1 MPKGPRGAL
10 GELEREKAELNA
22 CLERIA
28 ALPAGSPAPSDKYIV
43 TRSVEWFEGVHSRFR
58 VWLYDEEVN
67 NRLLIIVSFGLG
79 ALITRLAPEVWWYA
93 QVVAGMLIVTALAI
107 GFLLPVAYLVEW
119 VCRRWFIKKNVP

>member
-1 MPKGPRGAL
+1 MVR
-10 GELEREKAELNA
+10 
-22 CLERIA
+22 
-28 ALPAGSPAPSDKYIV
+28 
-43 TRSVEWFEGVHSRFR
+43 RSSKCRFR